1 MRTPLRTLGVLVLI
15 LTSSCSQAGATS
27 SIAESSPTPS
37 PTKALACKLPAM
49 SAIDLA
55 RGDNPAAG
63 GFVTFPG
70 GQFTPNPRATA
81 SGAGRPVYDAAIGD
95 WLPKP
100 SSGDLWHSVD
110 LHLLAPDGLKYVYE
124 TERPG
129 PPNPNGPNGPPLS
142 LAVHVVDVRTAADH
156 VVFESRSPLLDVVG
170 YSPPTIFMT
179 PICFEC
185 GAGGSS
191 LWALDERTGSV
202 RKISDL
208 SSYWSIANGAAWGG
222 VTTTSSAMDR
232 FVRIDTDGTVTT
244 WMKLPGAYLRLVA
257 LGLDGIPLV
266 QASIANAE
274 AVWRVPEPEKGQE
287 AFTVSPGGL
296 SGAFP
301 DQYGTWIGGAQSGDS
316 AGIFLYTTGGGLRKM
331 SDFPGVPLG
340 ACL

>member
-1 MRTPLRTLGVLVLI
+1 MSTALRTTVVLALI
-15 LTSSCSQAGATS
+15 LATGCSLGGATG
-27 SIAESSPTPS
+27 TPAASLTAS
-37 PTKALACKLPAM
+37 PTKALKCKLPAM

-63 GFVTFPG
+63 GFVTIPG
-70 GQFTPNPRATA
+70 GQFTADPRAAA
-81 SGAGRPVYDAAIGD
+81 SGAGRPVYDPAIGD

-100 SSGDLWHSVD
+100 GGDLWHSID

-124 TERPG
+124 TETPR
-129 PPNPNGPNGPPLS
+129 PPNPNGPTGAPLS
-142 LAVHVVDVRTAADH
+142 LAVHVVDVRTASDR

-170 YSPPTIFMT
+170 YSPPIIFLT

-185 GAGGSS
+185 GAGGST
-191 LWALDERTGSV
+191 LWTLDERNGSV

-222 VTTTSSAMDR
+222 VTTTSTAMDR
-232 FVRIDTDGTVTT
+232 FVRIDADGTVTT
-244 WMKLPGAYLRLVA
+244 WMSLPGTDLRLVA
-257 LGLDGIPLV
+257 LGPDASPLV

-287 AFTVSPGGL
+287 VFRVSSGGL
-296 SGAFP
+296 SGAFS
-301 DQYGTWIGGAQSGDS
+301 DQYGTWIGGAQSGDG

-340 ACL
+340 ACV

>member
-1 MRTPLRTLGVLVLI
+1 MRSALRTMFVLVPI
-15 LTSSCSQAGATS
+15 LASSCSLGGATS
-27 SIAESSPTPS
+27 TTAESSPTAS
-37 PTKALACKLPAM
+37 PTKALACTLPAM

-55 RGDNPAAG
+55 RGDNAAAG
-63 GFVTFPG
+63 GFVTVPG
-70 GQFTPNPRATA
+70 GQFTPDPRAAA
-81 SGAGRPVYDAAIGD
+81 SGAGRPVYDPAIGD

-100 SSGDLWHSVD
+100 GGDLWHSID

-124 TERPG
+124 TEKPG
-129 PPNPNGPNGPPLS
+129 PSNPNGPNGPPLS
-142 LAVHVVDVRTAADH
+142 LAVHVVDMRTASDH

-191 LWALDERTGSV
+191 LWTLDERNGSV

-222 VTTTSSAMDR
+222 VATTSTAMDR
-232 FVRIDTDGTVTT
+232 FVRINADGALTT
-244 WMKLPGAYLRLVA
+244 WMNLAGAYLGLLA
-257 LGLDGIPLV
+257 LAPDGSPLV
-266 QASIANAE
+266 QVSIANAE

-287 AFTVSPGGL
+287 VFRVSSGGL

-301 DQYGTWIGGAQSGDS
+301 DQYGTWIGGAQSGDG
-316 AGIFLYTTGGGLRKM
+316 AGIFLFTTGGGLRKM